1 MTRGRARTRGVLL
14 SVMAVALVIA
24 CVAATG
30 CSTADPEPSTSDD
43 GVLGV
48 EETVATHPPLPE
60 SEREIG
66 LTDLGDGRIRAVG
79 IIQYRASEGA
89 SWCIVNGTPGEEPP
103 MDAEVIVVIENMA
116 DLDAACSTS
125 GALVYAEGVMPEDDG
140 TLPGPPMTAEFVARA
155 DGP

>member
-1 MTRGRARTRGVLL
+1 MTPRVSHSHTLHAIVLSL
-14 SVMAVALVIA
+14 FIALALV
-24 CVAATG
+24 ATG
-30 CSTADPEPSTSDD
+30 CNETATEPADD

-48 EETVATHPPLPE
+48 DEPVVTHPPLPE
-60 SEREIG
+60 TDRVIG
-66 LTDLGDGRIRAVG
+66 LHALEGDRFRAVG
-79 IIQYRASEGA
+79 IIQYRANEGA

-140 TLPGPPMTAEFVARA
+140 SLPGPPMTAEFVARA
-155 DGP
+155 D

>member
-1 MTRGRARTRGVLL
+1 MTGRVTRTRWLL
-14 SVMAVALVIA
+14 LCASALGLAITCAAA
-24 CVAATG
+24 CG
-30 CSTADPEPSTSDD
+30 CSSTEPEPSTGDD

-48 EETVATHPPLPE
+48 EEAVVVHPPLPE

-79 IIQYRASEGA
+79 IIQYRADEGA

-116 DLDAACSTS
+116 DLDAACSTP

-140 TLPGPPMTAEFVARA
+140 SLPGPPMTAEFVARA
-155 DGP
+155 D